1 LTEDRHEVGPDNSA
15 IVHTIMLWRIYDVLV
30 LLLGEFNPEL
40 AAKVGQMHEAGHFIA
55 PGPSLA
61 EDANEDD

>member
-1 LTEDRHEVGPDNSA
+1 VTESREPVSDENSG

-40 AAKVGQMHEAGHFIA
+40 AAKVGQMHESGRFIA
-55 PGPSLA
+55 PGPSIA
-61 EDANEDD
+61 EENEDD

>member
-1 LTEDRHEVGPDNSA
+1 MTESRHEVNDDNSA

-40 AAKVGQMHEAGHFIA
+40 AARVGQMHEAGRFIA
-55 PGPSLA
+55 PAPSLA
-61 EDANEDD
+61 EENEDD

>member
-1 LTEDRHEVGPDNSA
+1 MTEDREPVTEDNSG

-40 AAKVGQMHEAGHFIA
+40 AAKVGQVHEAGRFIA

-61 EDANEDD
+61 EDANDD